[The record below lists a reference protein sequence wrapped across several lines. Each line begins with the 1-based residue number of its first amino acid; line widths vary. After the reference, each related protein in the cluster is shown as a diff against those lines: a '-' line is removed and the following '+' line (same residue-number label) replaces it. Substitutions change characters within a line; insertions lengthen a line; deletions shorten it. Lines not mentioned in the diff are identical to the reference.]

1 MNAKEVA
8 FAGVFSVAG
17 SLNSIKDYQD
27 KSWNYNTSRNN
38 MQENSLLYATCYIFE
53 FSRVWENLEYWLVFA
68 NKLYWIAQPYFSN
81 NLLTQS

>member
-27 KSWNYNTSRNN
+27 KSWNYNTNRNN
-38 MQENSLLYATCYIFE
+38 MQENSLLYARL
-53 FSRVWENLEYWLVFA
+53 SLKV
-68 NKLYWIAQPYFSN
+68 LYCQKS
-81 NLLTQS
+81 